1 MGTMKSSM
9 QEISYETLLVSSAQG
24 NKRILFVDDEELIA
38 HMGSRL
44 LEYHGY
50 RVTYKTDSTEALE
63 HFLYK
68 PQRYD
73 LVITDHTMP
82 HIKGTELS
90 KELLKIRPDIPII
103 LCTAGINITPQEAKK
118 IGIREF
124 IPKPFDSDRLV
135 RTIRSMLAETEAKSA
150 NQPYRQT
157 DGLWSAG

>member
-1 MGTMKSSM
+1 MKSGM
-9 QEISYETLLVSSAQG
+9 EENSYETLLESPAPG
-24 NKRILFVDDEELIA
+24 NERILFVDDEELIA

-44 LEYHGY
+44 LEHHGF

-63 HFLYK
+63 HFLYQ

-82 HIKGTELS
+82 HMKGAELS
-90 KELLKIRPDIPII
+90 KELLKVRPDLPII

-124 IPKPFDSDRLV
+124 IPKPFDSSRLV
-135 RTIRSMLAETEAKSA
+135 QTIRTMLVEA
-150 NQPYRQT
+150 
-157 DGLWSAG
+157 